1 MDQTMHLGGE
11 AWFFRQRVAGITEHS
26 VKYSPYA
33 AEPIHTSRSLCI
45 CFCRQTEPTDSSH
58 RPSQGAQG
66 GMKSDER
73 RKAIKRQREQLIQD
87 LEAVYLAAF
96 DRLGELEGEVGEVK
110 AAQLTQMILN
120 SKTAAIEPLEKEIE
134 KPVITT
140 PGEA

>member
-1 MDQTMHLGGE
+1 
-11 AWFFRQRVAGITEHS
+11 
-26 VKYSPYA
+26 
-33 AEPIHTSRSLCI
+33 
-45 CFCRQTEPTDSSH
+45 
-58 RPSQGAQG
+58 
-66 GMKSDER
+66 MKSDER
-73 RKAIKRQREQLIQD
+73 RQAIRQQRERLIQD
-87 LEAVYLAAF
+87 LESVYMAAF

>member
-1 MDQTMHLGGE
+1 M
-11 AWFFRQRVAGITEHS
+11 
-26 VKYSPYA
+26 K
-33 AEPIHTSRSLCI
+33 
-45 CFCRQTEPTDSSH
+45 TD
-58 RPSQGAQG
+58 
-66 GMKSDER
+66 KR
-73 RKAIKRQREQLIQD
+73 RHAIKQQREQLIKE

-110 AAQLTQMILN
+110 AAQLTMMILN